1 MNTSL
6 TKQQARRL
14 VLAHQGLWPPH
25 EWEGKRGVVNYIRRV
40 GCIQFDP
47 LDIVGHN
54 PELVL
59 QARVADFRA
68 EMLQDLLYQDRKLV
82 DGWDKVMSIYCVED
96 WPYFQRQRDAERC
109 SLDKRSQITAV
120 LPQVRQMLQEHGP
133 LSSIDLDMDHKV
145 NWPWG
150 PARLARAALEGM
162 QFCGELVIHH
172 RVHTRKVYDLASRH
186 IPQKLLS
193 ASDPNG
199 TDEQY
204 HNWRVLRRIGG
215 IGLAWNRAS
224 EAWLGIQ
231 GVKSKE
237 RGAALQRLVE
247 RGEVIE
253 VHVEGVEPPLYM
265 RSEDEASLNK
275 VLHSKTPSPRAVV
288 LAPLDNLLWDR
299 RLVKEL
305 FDFSYVWEVY
315 KPVEQRKYG
324 YYVLPILYGDRFI
337 ARFEPGRDKQSG
349 ALVIK
354 NWWWEA
360 GITPSKRMQSDLR
373 DGLKR
378 FLNYLGADE
387 LKIESKTAKR
397 AGIDWLT
404 ATTRSIRRKPWK
416 RC

>member
-1 MNTSL
+1 MNITL
-6 TKQQARRL
+6 TKQQARRFA
-14 VLAHQGLWPPH
+14 LAHQGLWPPH
-25 EWEGKRGVVNYIRRV
+25 KFEGKHGIVNYIRRV

-54 PELVL
+54 SELVL
-59 QARVADFRA
+59 QARVADFA
-68 EMLQDLLYQDRKLV
+68 PEMLQDLLYQDRKLV
-82 DGWDKVMSIYCVED
+82 DGSDKVMSIYRVED
-96 WPYFQRQRDAERC
+96 WPYFHRQREAERRG
-109 SLDKRSQITAV
+109 LDKRSQITAI
-120 LPQVRQMLQEHGP
+120 LPQVRQVIKGHGP

-145 NWPWG
+145 DWPWG
-150 PARLARAALEGM
+150 PTRLARAALEGM
-162 QFCGELVIHH
+162 QFCGEVVIHH
-172 RVHTRKVYDLASRH
+172 RVHTRKVYDFASRH

-193 ASDPNG
+193 ASDPNK

-204 HNWRVLRRIGG
+204 HDWHILRRIGG
-215 IGLAWNRAS
+215 IGLIWNRAG

-237 RGAALQRLVE
+237 RSAALQRLTE

-253 VHVEGVEPPLYM
+253 AHVEGIEPPLYM
-265 RSEDEASLNK
+265 RSADEASLDRALQSNA
-275 VLHSKTPSPRAVV
+275 PSPRAVI

-337 ARFEPGRDKQSG
+337 ARFEPGRDKKSG

-354 NWWWEA
+354 KWWWESGLA
-360 GITPSKRMQSDLR
+360 LSKRMQSDLR
-373 DGLKR
+373 DGFKR
-378 FLNYLGADE
+378 FLGYLGTDE

-404 ATTRSIRRKPWK
+404 ATTRAIRRKPCK
-416 RC
+416 R

>member
-1 MNTSL
+1 MNTTL
-6 TKQQARRL
+6 TKQQAGRFM
-14 VLAHQGLWPPH
+14 LAHQGLWPPH
-25 EWEGKRGVVNYIRRV
+25 ELEGKTGIVSHVRRV

-59 QARVADFRA
+59 QARVADFSP

-96 WPYFQRQRDAERC
+96 WPYFRRQREAERH
-109 SLDKRSQITAV
+109 SLDKRSQITTI
-120 LPQVRQMLQEHGP
+120 LPEVRQVIKEHGP

-145 NWPWG
+145 DWPWG
-150 PARLARAALEGM
+150 PTRLARAALEGM
-162 QFCGELVIHH
+162 QLCGELIIHH
-172 RVHTRKVYDLASRH
+172 RVHTRKVYDFASRH

-193 ASDPNG
+193 VSDPNK

-204 HNWRVLRRIGG
+204 HDWHILRRIGG
-215 IGLAWNRAS
+215 IGLVWNRAGA
-224 EAWLGIQ
+224 AWLGIQ
-231 GVKSKE
+231 SAKSKE
-237 RGAALQRLVE
+237 RSAALQRLTE

-253 VHVEGVEPPLYM
+253 AHVEGIEPPLYM
-265 RSEDEASLNK
+265 RSEDEASLDEALQSNA
-275 VLHSKTPSPRAVV
+275 PSPRAVI

-337 ARFEPGRDKQSG
+337 ARFEPGRDKKSG

-354 NWWWEA
+354 NWWWESGLA
-360 GITPSKRMQSDLR
+360 LSKRMQSDLR
-373 DGLKR
+373 DGFKR
-378 FLNYLGADE
+378 FLGYLGTDK
-387 LKIESKTAKR
+387 LKIESKTAKQ
-397 AGIDWLT
+397 AGIDWLM
-404 ATTRSIRRKPWK
+404 K
-416 RC
+416 

>member
-1 MNTSL
+1 MSTKL
-6 TKQQARRL
+6 AKQQARRFI
-14 VLAHQGLWPPH
+14 LAHQGLWPPH
-25 EWEGKRGVVNYIRRV
+25 ELEGKRGIVKYIRRV

-47 LDIVGHN
+47 LDIAGHN
-54 PELVL
+54 TELVL
-59 QARVADFRA
+59 QARVADFRP
-68 EMLQDLLYQDRKLV
+68 EMLQGLLYQDRKLV
-82 DGWDKVMSIYCVED
+82 DGWDKVMSIYRVED
-96 WPYFQRQRDAERC
+96 WPYFQRQRDADRH
-109 SLDKRSQITAV
+109 SLDKRSQITAI
-120 LPQVRQMLQEHGP
+120 LPQVRQMIEEHGP

-145 NWPWG
+145 DWPWG

-162 QFCGELVIHH
+162 QFCGEVVIHH

-186 IPQKLLS
+186 IPREILS
-193 ASDPNG
+193 APDPNES
-199 TDEQY
+199 DEQY
-204 HNWRVLRRIGG
+204 QDWHILRRIGG
-215 IGLAWNRAS
+215 IGLVWNRAG

-231 GVKSKE
+231 GVKSQE
-237 RGAALQRLVE
+237 RS
-247 RGEVIE
+247 EVSE
-253 VHVEGVEPPLYM
+253 VHVEGIEPPLYM
-265 RSEDEASLNK
+265 KSEDETSLDK
-275 VLHSKTPSPRAVV
+275 VLRSNTPSPRAVV

-337 ARFEPGRDKQSG
+337 ARFEPGRDKQSN

-360 GITPSKRMQSDLR
+360 GVIPSKRLQSDLR
-373 DGLKR
+373 DCFKR
-378 FLNYLGADE
+378 FLGYLGADE

-404 ATTRSIRRKPWK
+404 ATTRSIRRKPLSPK
-416 RC
+416 KSTICA